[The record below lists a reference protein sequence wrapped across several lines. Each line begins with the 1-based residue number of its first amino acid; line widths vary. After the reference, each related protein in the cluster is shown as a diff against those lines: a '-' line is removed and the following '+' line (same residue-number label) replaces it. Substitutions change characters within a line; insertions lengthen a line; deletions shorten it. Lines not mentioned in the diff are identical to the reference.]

1 MSFMNFVKDQFI
13 DVIEHTDDNSQT
25 IVTKYKRPNKDN
37 DEIKTGARVIVRPSQ
52 AAVFFKGGQ
61 FADIFEEGTYK
72 LDTDNLPV
80 LSTLMALPHMF
91 NSPIKADLYFICL
104 RQFVGNKWN
113 TKNPLI
119 IRDEEFRVIR
129 IKSFGTFSFKI
140 IDTEK
145 FVREILGTQRKFE
158 TSDIVDYLSSFL
170 VEAFSVVL
178 NEVDVPILDL
188 SAEYTKLAKL
198 IQLKSNLKVQNIGI
212 EFSDVI
218 IENISLPKQ
227 VEEFIDEQSGIGMAS
242 RNMKEFIQYQS
253 ARAIRDAAS
262 QSDGIAGLGAS
273 VAIGEQIART
283 MSDGIGDSED
293 EVKVRCSNCGTL
305 NGEQIKYCS
314 ECGEPLM
321 EDVEKREEQDSEP
334 SEESNNNE
342 IYEKLVEYK
351 KLLDDG
357 ILTQDEY
364 DEIKKQ
370 LLNK

>member
-1 MSFMNFVKDQFI
+1 M
-13 DVIEHTDDNSQT
+13 
-25 IVTKYKRPNKDN
+25 
-37 DEIKTGARVIVRPSQ
+37 
-52 AAVFFKGGQ
+52 
-61 FADIFEEGTYK
+61 
-72 LDTDNLPV
+72 
-80 LSTLMALPHMF
+80 
-91 NSPIKADLYFICL
+91 
-104 RQFVGNKWN
+104 
-113 TKNPLI
+113 
-119 IRDEEFRVIR
+119 
-129 IKSFGTFSFKI
+129 
-140 IDTEK
+140 
-145 FVREILGTQRKFE
+145 
-158 TSDIVDYLSSFL
+158 
-170 VEAFSVVL
+170 
-178 NEVDVPILDL
+178 PILDL